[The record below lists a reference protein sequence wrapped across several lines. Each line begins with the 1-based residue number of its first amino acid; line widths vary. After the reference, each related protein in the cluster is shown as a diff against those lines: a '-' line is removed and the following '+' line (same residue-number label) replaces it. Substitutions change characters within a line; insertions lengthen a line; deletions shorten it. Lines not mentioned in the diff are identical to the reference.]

1 LRFWSSSRLRG
12 PLENLRPV
20 PGTSRNTPKRLSGR
34 KVGQSREGSI
44 MKVCLW
50 VLLVALGTVTR
61 AQSVPPSP
69 ESALSTL
76 LHSLAETNIFAFGP
90 VGFGMS

>member
-1 LRFWSSSRLRG
+1 
-12 PLENLRPV
+12 
-20 PGTSRNTPKRLSGR
+20 
-34 KVGQSREGSI
+34 
-44 MKVCLW
+44 MKGCLW

-90 VGFGMS
+90 VGFGLS